1 MMLEEVMTLKD
12 LDIWEEGD
20 SGNKEENMKT
30 EGCGHQKKKK
40 NLLKGCVGIFYSLTC
55 KLIHAFFSLNEEG

>member
-1 MMLEEVMTLKD
+1 MMLEEVMTLKE

-40 NLLKGCVGIFYSLTC
+40 KPLEGLCWDLLQPDLQIDTC
-55 KLIHAFFSLNEEG
+55 FFLFK